1 MWDVV
6 AQAWRVPEG
15 TFTFAAGHSSR
26 DIALTTEVDIKLE

>member
-26 DIALTTEVDIKLE
+26 DLVLKVDVDIKLD